1 MSKNEKL
8 NAWAQEVKELCKPD
22 AVHWCDGSDAE
33 NANMIQRM
41 LDAGTAR
48 KLNESKRPNSYLVWS
63 DPAEHGEYRVL
74 EQSQSDHD
82 GCQFHASLPLNPA
95 ASWLVRW
102 PGDGALLSTGRASPS
117 V

>member
-8 NAWAQEVKELCKPD
+8 NAWVQEIEELCKPD

-33 NANMIQRM
+33 NANLIQRM

-63 DPAEHGEYRVL
+63 DHALKLCSSGP
-74 EQSQSDHD
+74 SP
-82 GCQFHASLPLNPA
+82 ASLLNCCTQYVLPLPVLPPVIPA
-95 ASWLVRW
+95 YRQS
-102 PGDGALLSTGRASPS
+102 ALRMFLR
-117 V
+117 